1 MAPTVNR
8 GAYNVTTTAAM
19 VNPASG
25 YYYEGCIGVKTGFH
39 SRAGQCFVGAL
50 NRDGIFL
57 ISVVLNTSTEAS
69 DTTKKWYDT
78 RKLFEYGLAQYQPY
92 LLSDLF
98 EASGRNIN
106 TITIANAAE
115 NDAQKGLLEL
125 RLTALSDGTYARRIR
140 SGSGSLAEALAD
152 FAARTQITYNDG
164 LRAPID
170 EGQTVGTLTY
180 TAPDGYVVTGM
191 LCADRAVEARPEYA
205 TVYDVLPFLLPLKP
219 FLSSGWAWVA
229 LVAVLVLAFVLIVHH
244 ARKKAALNRRRAAI
258 YRAKRRAYDD
268 AEAARR
274 RAAPEQQRQTA
285 ARPQGQQRRPQA
297 RPPRRTDGWGRY

>member
-1 MAPTVNR
+1 MT
-8 GAYNVTTTAAM
+8 
-19 VNPASG
+19 
-25 YYYEGCIGVKTGFH
+25 
-39 SRAGQCFVGAL
+39 
-50 NRDGIFL
+50 
-57 ISVVLNTSTEAS
+57 
-69 DTTKKWYDT
+69 T

-205 TVYDVLPFLLPLKP
+205 TVYDVLPFLLPLKAFP
-219 FLSSGWAWVA
+219 LQWLGVGGAGSGAGVG
-229 LVAVLVLAFVLIVHH
+229 F
-244 ARKKAALNRRRAAI
+244 RAH
-258 YRAKRRAYDD
+258 
-268 AEAARR
+268 
-274 RAAPEQQRQTA
+274 
-285 ARPQGQQRRPQA
+285 
-297 RPPRRTDGWGRY
+297 RPPCA